1 MMNKFSVRKY
11 FRTHTEVFK
20 KINIDSIEH
29 AIKII
34 KAHLK
39 KKKKFLHVAME
50 EVLIMHLIM

>member
-20 KINIDSIEH
+20 KINIESIEH

-34 KAHLK
+34 KVHFK
-39 KKKKFLHVAME
+39 KKKKFLHAAME
-50 EVLIMHLIM
+50 EALIMHLTM